1 MWGACLPA
9 DGGGSV
15 RLITAIVIGVG
26 SCQASYVPFPEKS
39 DLKRNTEAGRPACMS
54 ALG

>member
-1 MWGACLPA
+1 MPIGESRLATTGTTGSGGDVWCLPA

-26 SCQASYVPFPEKS
+26 SCQASYVRF
-39 DLKRNTEAGRPACMS
+39 
-54 ALG
+54 